1 MAGQLDNI
9 AANIGRLDQLGYQ
22 DVPTLYEEAMLIYY
36 GLRGRKLDL
45 NKLNIKRETIERYRR
60 FLQLCNSM
68 QAHNRQVVLRHL
80 LREFGTS
87 YFFYYK
93 FTAS

>member
-1 MAGQLDNI
+1 
-9 AANIGRLDQLGYQ
+9 
-22 DVPTLYEEAMLIYY
+22 MLIYY

-60 FLQLCNSM
+60 FLQLYNSM
-68 QAHNRQVVLRHL
+68 QAHNRQVVLQQL
-80 LREFGTS
+80 IREFGTS